1 MHLIV
6 TKVNEVRY
14 RNYAS
19 LSFDFADRKGGWRE
33 DLHRLTLYTLRLP
46 SAVADAIYAPAAVK
60 RLFCAAR
67 NGIKVYNRIFGK
79 KIAIG
84 VKFEIIAGF
93 IK

>member
-60 RLFCAAR
+60 TIILRR
-67 NGIKVYNRIFGK
+67 QKRYQ
-79 KIAIG
+79 G
-84 VKFEIIAGF
+84 VQPDFRQKDSDRR
-93 IK
+93 